1 MLSRPSQLL
10 DKAPLSSSDPRPGD
24 CPQSPKGS
32 PVWTSLMKSHT
43 WSGERHRAPSQGFW
57 PQTKAKATHRE

>member
-1 MLSRPSQLL
+1 MISRPSQLL

-32 PVWTSLMKSHT
+32 PRLDKLDEITHIV
-43 WSGERHRAPSQGFW
+43 RR
-57 PQTKAKATHRE
+57 KA